1 MKIIEKIFDASTGE
15 ESIIEREET
24 AQERAER
31 AELEKAEADRIANA
45 QAQADAKAA
54 LLERL
59 GITEDEAKLLL
70 G

>member
-31 AELEKAEADRIANA
+31 AELEKAEAEREANA
-45 QAQADAKAA
+45 QAQAAAKAA
-54 LLERL
+54 LLERI
-59 GITEDEAKLLL
+59 GITEEEAKLLL

>member
-24 AQERAER
+24 VKEKAER
-31 AELEKAEADRIANA
+31 AELERAEAERKANA
-45 QAQADAKAA
+45 EAQANAKAA

-59 GITEDEAKLLL
+59 GITEEQAKLLL